1 MTEIKIYVVRH
12 GETLLNSFDRMQG
25 WVDSDLTAKGRQQAV
40 ATGKRLQHIPFDYV
54 CSSDLGRAIETRDLI
69 LDQLPHQPKIL
80 APNKTF
86 REVCFGYYEGLNAP
100 ATWQA
105 VAQATGYA
113 GQEELIANFGFP
125 KTRQL
130 MHESDPAKMAETYD
144 QVIARWQHGFD
155 VIHEACPDQ
164 ATVLLI
170 THGTFIRT
178 LADYQGIN
186 IVGNF
191 PLNGS
196 ISIVEETDDA
206 IKLVSYNQ
214 TADRD

>member
-1 MTEIKIYVVRH
+1 MTEITIYVVRH

-25 WVDSDLTAKGRQQAV
+25 WVDSDLTAKGRQQALT
-40 ATGKRLQHIPFDYV
+40 TGKQLANIPFNYV
-54 CSSDLGRAIETRDLI
+54 CSSDLNRAIDTRDLI
-69 LDQLPHQPKIL
+69 LSQLAHQPKII
-80 APNKTF
+80 APNATF
-86 REVCFGYYEGLNAP
+86 REVFFGYYEGLNAP
-100 ATWQA
+100 AAWQE
-105 VAQATGYA
+105 VSQATGYA
-113 GQEELIANFGFP
+113 GQEELISHFGFP

-130 MHESDPAKMAETYD
+130 MHDADPAHQAETYD

-155 VIHEACPDQ
+155 VIHEACPDK

-178 LADYQGIN
+178 LADHHGIN
-186 IVGNF
+186 ILGNF

-196 ISIVEETDDA
+196 VSIVRETDDS

-214 TADRD
+214 TTDIK